1 MNNVLAIF
9 EFPGDSEDLRRR
21 YDKLLSR
28 VVEVSSAR
36 PIIHLAV
43 PVTSGLN
50 IYDVWD
56 SEEVFRS
63 FSENPEFIQV
73 LESFGMSNPKI
84 TVYPVHGLEWP
95 VSAIP
100 LYR

>member
-21 YDKLLSR
+21 YDKLLYR

-43 PVTSGLN
+43 PVPSGLN